1 MNNIIK
7 IENLT
12 YSYDKK
18 KNILENISCNIEKGK
33 ITTIIGKNGS
43 GKSTLLSLITK
54 NLKYNTSNII
64 IDNKSLEKYSRK
76 QFSKKVSVVY
86 QKNNAPDEL
95 TVYNMVSYGRLPY
108 KKNLFSNLNKLDVEK
123 INFALEVTELI
134 DLKDELVCNLS
145 GGQIQRV
152 FIALA
157 IAQDT
162 EIIILD
168 EPTNSLDIKYQKG
181 ILQLLKDFNK
191 RYGKTIIM
199 VLHDLNQALTYSD
212 NIIAIKNG
220 KIENAG
226 EAKNFYSKKLLE
238 NIYETEMPIINENIV
253 RTW

>member
-12 YSYDKK
+12 YSYDNK
-18 KNILENISCNIEKGK
+18 KNILENISCNIERGK

-54 NLKYNTSNII
+54 NLKSNTSNII
-64 IDNKSLEKYSRK
+64 IDNKNLEKYNRK
-76 QFSKKVSVVY
+76 EFSKKVSVVY
-86 QKNNAPDEL
+86 QKNNVPDEL

-108 KKNLFSNLNKLDVEK
+108 KKNLFSNLNKIDIDK
-123 INFALEVTELI
+123 INFALEVTELM

-145 GGQIQRV
+145 GGQVQRV

-181 ILQLLKDFNK
+181 ILQLLKNFNK
-191 RYGKTIIM
+191 QYGKTIIM

-212 NIIAIKNG
+212 NIIGIKNG
-220 KIENAG
+220 KVENLG
-226 EAKNFYSKKLLE
+226 EAKKFYCKKLLE

-253 RTW
+253 CTW